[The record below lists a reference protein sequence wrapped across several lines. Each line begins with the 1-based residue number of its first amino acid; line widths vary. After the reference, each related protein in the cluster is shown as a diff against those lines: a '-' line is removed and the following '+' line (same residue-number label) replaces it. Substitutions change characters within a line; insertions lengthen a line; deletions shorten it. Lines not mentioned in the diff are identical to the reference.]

1 MTVLFRQATPL
12 DAGAVGAILSGFVD
26 DTPWM
31 PRIHTRAEDVAH
43 AGDLIGRGWV
53 TVAEQT
59 AKAVG
64 FMARADDTIHALY
77 LVPQV
82 QRRGIGSALL
92 QGAMRQ
98 AHRLE
103 LWTFQANDG
112 AQRFYHRHGF
122 RAVQQ
127 TDGAGNDEGLP
138 DIRFVWERQ
147 PS

>member
-1 MTVLFRQATPL
+1 MTVTLRQAAPL

-31 PRIHTRAEDVAH
+31 PRIHTRAEELAH
-43 AGDLIGRGWV
+43 ADDLIGRGWV
-53 TVAEQT
+53 TVAEQ
-59 AKAVG
+59 AGDVVG
-64 FMARADDTIHALY
+64 FIARAGHAIHALY
-77 LVPQV
+77 LVPRMQG
-82 QRRGIGSALL
+82 QGIGTALL
-92 QGAMRQ
+92 RTAQRQ
-98 AHRLE
+98 APRLE

-122 RAVQQ
+122 RAVEQ

-138 DIRFVWERQ
+138 DIRFIWERQ